1 VQRKQQRIMMK
12 VVEEEEVQEEQ
23 EEGGTKRTFRGSFP
37 LQLPSQAPL
46 CSTSVLWLTCC
57 SLRHCA

>member
-1 VQRKQQRIMMK
+1 MMK

-37 LQLPSQAPL
+37 LQLPSQALL